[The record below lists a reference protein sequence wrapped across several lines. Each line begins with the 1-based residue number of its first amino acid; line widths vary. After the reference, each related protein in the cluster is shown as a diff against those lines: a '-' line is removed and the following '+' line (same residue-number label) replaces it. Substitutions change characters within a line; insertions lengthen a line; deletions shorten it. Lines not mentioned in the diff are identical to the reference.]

1 MSYEYEVYVDKS
13 WMAGGS
19 AASPADALGE
29 ADHYALMYA
38 NDGDVQV
45 FFYTKQIISREDME
59 AAACASER
67 LS

>member
-1 MSYEYEVYVDKS
+1 MEYEYEVYVDKS

-19 AASPADALGE
+19 AKTPQEAMSG
-29 ADHYALMYA
+29 ADHYALMYS

-59 AAACASER
+59 AACAS
-67 LS
+67 